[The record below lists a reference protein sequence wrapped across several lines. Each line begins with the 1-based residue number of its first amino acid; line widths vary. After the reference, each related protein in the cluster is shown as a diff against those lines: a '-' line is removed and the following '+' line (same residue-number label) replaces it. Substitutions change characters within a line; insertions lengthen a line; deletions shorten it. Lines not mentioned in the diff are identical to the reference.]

1 MRTGKAAMRIVDV
14 FRTLEYVG
22 RAEGDKKSYFVFE
35 GPHAYLVVA
44 SNTARSYNANVVERE
59 AVDLLARRF
68 KGRKVTTSDVV
79 RRSGRPKLLGDRF
92 AALNALY
99 AMTATGRARK
109 LQQRKGRSMVF
120 KIK

>member
-22 RAEGDKKSYFVFE
+22 RAEGDKKSYCVFE

-59 AVDLLARRF
+59 AVDLLLDSVDVDED
-68 KGRKVTTSDVV
+68 VTKSERLSRVQVQESADYPVV
-79 RRSGRPKLLGDRF
+79 LYPNP
-92 AALNALY
+92 AA
-99 AMTATGRARK
+99 G
-109 LQQRKGRSMVF
+109 V
-120 KIK
+120 

>member
-1 MRTGKAAMRIVDV
+1 MRIVDV

-79 RRSGRPKLLGDRF
+79 RKSGRPKRGCPVRC
-92 AALNALY
+92 
-99 AMTATGRARK
+99 
-109 LQQRKGRSMVF
+109 
-120 KIK
+120 

>member
-1 MRTGKAAMRIVDV
+1 MRIVDV

-22 RAEGDKKSYFVFE
+22 RAEGDRKTYHVFE

-44 SNTARSYNANVVERE
+44 ANTARSYNLNVVDRK

-68 KGRKVTTSDVV
+68 KGRKVTTGDVA
-79 RRSGRPKLLGDRF
+79 RKSGRPKLLGDRF

-99 AMTATGRARK
+99 AMAATGRAQK

-120 KIK
+120 KIN